1 MLTLGIDIGSL
12 STDAVLINEKKEILI
27 YEVIAT
33 GASSK
38 KACDKIFKH
47 ILNVAKLDAKDID
60 YTVATGYGRI
70 KVPFANEVVTEI
82 TCHAKGVEYIPQCLK
97 TATTPLFQCKGPNTC
112 HCIKQVG
119 FLIIWIGRK
128 CIFKLLVCSKQ
139 AGICWIAMV
148 K

>member
-12 STDAVLINEKKEILI
+12 STDAVLINEKKEIVA

-47 ILNVAKLDAKDID
+47 ILDATKLEAKDLD
-60 YTVATGYGRI
+60 YIIATGYGRI

-82 TCHAKGVEYIPQCLK
+82 TCHAKGANHFFPDARTVIDR
-97 TATTPLFQCKGPNTC
+97 
-112 HCIKQVG
+112 VG
-119 FLIIWIGRK
+119 ALRNF
-128 CIFKLLVCSKQ
+128 
-139 AGICWIAMV
+139 
-148 K
+148 